1 MSNPFQPPS
10 EQPQSGQPYPQ
21 QGQPQQGY
29 PQQGYPEQGY
39 PQQGYPQQGYP
50 EQGYPQQ
57 GYSQPQYPGQQGQP
71 GQQYPQQQYPGQP
84 YPGQQ
89 YPGQQGYPQA
99 YAGGYPGGQQQA
111 PATPTPPTQVT
122 AAFGIYLLTA
132 LISLISV
139 VLTLNSDVWEQAI
152 RESGATA
159 QDLNGVSV
167 DTLVSVAKGITVAV
181 GMIFLALY
189 LFFAFKMRAG
199 RNWARITLTVL
210 SALSILSVT
219 STGSV
224 TVADRTYSSSLSTT
238 TGWIGAAL
246 AVAAI
251 VLMFMAPSNEYFR
264 TVKARKTQGP
274 G

>member
-1 MSNPFQPPS
+1 MSYFGRTTDPETHGQEHVMSNPYQPPS
-10 EQPQSGQPYPQ
+10 DQPQPGQPYPQQGYPQQGYPQ

-29 PQQGYPEQGY
+29 PQQGYQGQQAY
-39 PQQGYPQQGYP
+39 PQ
-50 EQGYPQQ
+50 
-57 GYSQPQYPGQQGQP
+57 
-71 GQQYPQQQYPGQP
+71 
-84 YPGQQ
+84 QQ
-89 YPGQQGYPQA
+89 YPGQQGYPQQQ
-99 YAGGYPGGQQQA
+99 YLGQQGYPQPYPGGHPGQQA
-111 PATPTPPTQVT
+111 PEKPAPPLQVN
-122 AAFGIYLLTA
+122 AAFGVYLLTA

-139 VLTLNSDVWEQAI
+139 ILTLNSDVWAQAI
-152 RESGATA
+152 RDSGASA

-167 DTLVSVAKGITVAV
+167 DTIVSIAKGIAV
-181 GMIFLALY
+181 GVGVVFLALY

-224 TVADRTYSSSLSTT
+224 TVDNRTYSSSLATT

-251 VLMFMAPSNEYFR
+251 VLMYMAPSNEYFR
-264 TVKARKTQGP
+264 TVKARKTQGL